1 MKYAILIFVL
11 WGCTKTC
18 RYDAQVRLTDH
29 PDKPRPAAAV
39 AVRCDGVPVWSGL
52 CNDAT
57 VTVDGDTSTVWCDGR
72 RKGKIR
78 KVTP

>member
-1 MKYAILIFVL
+1 MKVL
-11 WGCTKTC
+11 FLLALLPACTSHC
-18 RYDAQVRLTDH
+18 RYDATVRLSDH
-29 PDKPRPAAAV
+29 PAKPQPAASV

-57 VTVDGDTSTVWCDGR
+57 VTTDGDTSTVWCDGHPV
-72 RKGKIR
+72 RKLR